1 MVCSAIFSPYLMAEA
16 SDLSQWPLS
25 YAFRAFSLSPFC
37 FCKAMCFSPSLYFTL
52 FHYSSQWFIL
62 SFNLSHPLH
71 LFYIPP
77 QDVLSVCLYY
87 SLYHF
92 YLHHCILVDHSIDSF
107 GFCPNWNTTNYLVDS
122 SFPGLLQLVSDSMY
136 HHQSS
141 HSDLVILI
149 KDFYDRSLP
158 PWLETSFNKFMKLHI
173 YDVWATLEFLDQST
187 EGSFFSSTP
196 MTSLLK
202 KKKSKHSSSL
212 MPSYTSNY
220 SRG

>member
-1 MVCSAIFSPYLMAEA
+1 MA
-16 SDLSQWPLS
+16 SVICLQGLLCLLSVSVKP
-25 YAFRAFSLSPFC
+25 C
-37 FCKAMCFSPSLYFTL
+37 V
-52 FHYSSQWFIL
+52 
-62 SFNLSHPLH
+62 SHPLFISPYFTTH
-71 LFYIPP
+71 PSGLSSHAIYHILFISFTFLHRMSFTYVFIT
-77 QDVLSVCLYY
+77 
-87 SLYHF
+87 LYHF

-122 SFPGLLQLVSDSMY
+122 SFPGLLQLVSDSMD

-149 KDFYDRSLP
+149 KVFYDRSLP

>member
-1 MVCSAIFSPYLMAEA
+1 M
-16 SDLSQWPLS
+16 SQSL
-25 YAFRAFSLSPFC
+25 YGLLCYIFSLSDGWSFWSSSIASLIC
-37 FCKAMCFSPSLYFTL
+37 LQGLHYLLSFFCKAMCFSSSLYFTL

-62 SFNLSHPLH
+62 SCNISHPLH

-107 GFCPNWNTTNYLVDS
+107 GFCPNSNTTNYLVDG
-122 SFPGLLQLVSDSMY
+122 SFPGLLQLVSDSMD

-141 HSDLVILI
+141 HSDLLILI
-149 KDFYDRSLP
+149 KAFYDRSLP

-173 YDVWATLEFLDQST
+173 YNVWPTLGFLDQST
-187 EGSFFSSTP
+187 EGSFFSSTQ
-196 MTSLLK
+196 MTLL
-202 KKKSKHSSSL
+202 
-212 MPSYTSNY
+212 
-220 SRG
+220 